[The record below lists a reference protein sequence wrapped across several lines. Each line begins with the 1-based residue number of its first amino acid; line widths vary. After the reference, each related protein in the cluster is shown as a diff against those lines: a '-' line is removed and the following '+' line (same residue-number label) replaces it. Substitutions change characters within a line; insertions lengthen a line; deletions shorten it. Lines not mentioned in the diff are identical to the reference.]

1 MHFLCIA
8 RLFMLLVIILGTM
21 GAKIPKDNELNKIP
35 LTLQH
40 NIHHADLT
48 RGTDEWL
55 NLPH

>member
-1 MHFLCIA
+1 
-8 RLFMLLVIILGTM
+8 MLLVIILGKM

-40 NIHHADLT
+40 NIHHADLN